1 MARAIPRRDFLNGAA
16 MTIGAALLPEIDRAS
31 GTNSGQPQNQ
41 TGYNPPTSVG
51 LRGSHPGSFEIAHSL
66 RDGTFWKNA
75 ATPEPVSEKYDLIIV
90 GGGISG
96 LAAAYFYR
104 ESVGPGAK
112 ILILENHDDFG
123 GHAKRNEFHLDGK
136 LQLLNGG
143 TMLIDSPTPYSAE
156 AAGLMKKLGIDAV
169 ALDKKC
175 SDHDLYKSL
184 GLGTG
189 VFFDGETFGADRLV
203 VEAATEDRENS
214 GDAPDTAKLE
224 EFLAKT
230 PFKGPAR
237 RDILRIERGEIDYLP
252 GLTSAEKKDRL
263 SRISYKDFLLNIAK
277 VEPSVIPFYQTRTN
291 GEWGVGID
299 AEPALDCWAL
309 GLPGFQGLQ
318 LEPGAAPRM
327 SYSAGGYAN
336 GGSDRFHFPDGNASI
351 ARLLV
356 RVLIPSAIPGN
367 SVEDIVTAPVRYD
380 RLDTDNSPIRIRLN
394 STAVRVRNAAH
405 SNISRGVEVTYASGK
420 RVFSLRAGACV
431 LACWNMTIP
440 YLCPDLSDKQ
450 KEALHYLVKVPL
462 VYTSVGIRNWI
473 SFQKLGISNIN
484 APGAYW
490 NSVSLN
496 WPVKIGDYQSPRSP
510 EEPILL
516 HLSRTPCKP
525 GLPAREQHKVGRM
538 ELLVTSFETFERKI
552 RDQLARML
560 AAGGFD
566 PARDIEAITV
576 NRWPHGYGYE
586 YNPLFDPEWPE
597 GQQPHI
603 LGRKRFGRITIANSD
618 SGATA
623 YTDVAIDQAYRAINE
638 LLTA

>member
-1 MARAIPRRDFLNGAA
+1 MTDQDRSKFTDRELGMDRAIPRRDFLNGAA

-75 ATPEPVSEKYDLIIV
+75 ATSEPVSEKYDLIIV

-230 PFKGPAR
+230 PFQGPAR
-237 RDILRIERGEIDYLP
+237 RDILRIERAKIDYLP

-356 RVLIPSAIPGN
+356 RALIPSAIPGN

-394 STAVRVRNAAH
+394 STAVRVRNAAIIGRRQGSRLWH
-405 SNISRGVEVTYASGK
+405 SRHVA
-420 RVFSLRAGACV
+420 SLRNGAR
-431 LACWNMTIP
+431 
-440 YLCPDLSDKQ
+440 
-450 KEALHYLVKVPL
+450 AL
-462 VYTSVGIRNWI
+462 R
-473 SFQKLGISNIN
+473 
-484 APGAYW
+484 
-490 NSVSLN
+490 
-496 WPVKIGDYQSPRSP
+496 
-510 EEPILL
+510 
-516 HLSRTPCKP
+516 
-525 GLPAREQHKVGRM
+525 
-538 ELLVTSFETFERKI
+538 
-552 RDQLARML
+552 
-560 AAGGFD
+560 AAGW
-566 PARDIEAITV
+566 PALRLP
-576 NRWPHGYGYE
+576 R
-586 YNPLFDPEWPE
+586 
-597 GQQPHI
+597 
-603 LGRKRFGRITIANSD
+603 R
-618 SGATA
+618 
-623 YTDVAIDQAYRAINE
+623 
-638 LLTA
+638 